1 MDLLV
6 LSIVF
11 VAAALLVLAL
21 YVAVNRRRLTEAQ
34 EARARLR
41 ALQTGPAGRP
51 AILRD
56 RHRSSMPLFDEL
68 LHGIPGIARLD
79 ALLPRADLA
88 WSVGEL
94 LLGWALGVVLA
105 VAVGQWGG
113 RTVGAVA
120 VLLAAVAPALHLR
133 HRIRR
138 RAARLEAQLPEAID
152 MIVNA
157 IRAGFSFQAAMKFV
171 GEEMAPPIGEEF
183 ATFYDEQRLGLD
195 VRDAL
200 LDLQERV
207 NTLDI
212 KMFVTSLLI
221 QRETGG
227 NLGEILTGLS
237 TLIRDRSALRDQIDT
252 LTAEPKLTGNALAV
266 LPLLAFAVI
275 MVLNRPMMQP
285 MFDTDTGRYTLI
297 FAAGILSVGVLMI
310 RRIARID
317 M

>member
-1 MDLLV
+1 MQTVVLFLV
-6 LSIVF
+6 FFGTMLVVLGVYVF
-11 VAAALLVLAL
+11 A
-21 YVAVNRRRLTEAQ
+21 NRRRLEAT
-34 EARARLR
+34 A
-41 ALQTGPAGRP
+41 ALKTRIGAVTSGTQVY
-51 AILRD
+51 ILRD
-56 RHRSSMPLFDEL
+56 LRKSAVPFLDRVLTGRSVTVLIEGAL
-68 LHGIPGIARLD
+68 ERAGLH
-79 ALLPRADLA
+79 
-88 WSVGEL
+88 WTVGEFAIASML
-94 LLGWALGVVLA
+94 LASMS
-105 VAVGQWGG
+105 
-113 RTVGAVA
+113 
-120 VLLAAVAPALHLR
+120 LLAAQSFGLVVSLAAATIGLLLPALLVHVQ
-133 HRIRR
+133 RR
-138 RAARLEAQLPEAID
+138 RRVARIEEQLPEAID

-157 IRAGFSFQAAMKFV
+157 MRAGFSLQAAMKFV
-171 GEEMAPPIGEEF
+171 GEEMVPPIGEEF

-212 KMFVTSLLI
+212 KMFVTSLMI

-237 TLIRDRSALRDQIDT
+237 TLIRDRSALRGQIDT
-252 LTAEPKLTGNALAV
+252 LTAEPKLTGNVLAA

-297 FAAGILSVGVLMI
+297 FGAGILSVGFLVI

>member
-1 MDLLV
+1 MQTVVLFLV
-6 LSIVF
+6 FFGTTLVVLGVYVF
-11 VAAALLVLAL
+11 A
-21 YVAVNRRRLTEAQ
+21 NRRRLEATATLK
-34 EARARLR
+34 ARIGAS
-41 ALQTGPAGRP
+41 TSKKSVH
-51 AILRD
+51 ILRD
-56 RHRSSMPLFDEL
+56 LRKSAVPFLDQVLTGRSVTVLIERAIERAG
-68 LHGIPGIARLD
+68 LHWTVGEFTIAS
-79 ALLPRADLA
+79 ALLASMGLLA
-88 WSVGEL
+88 GQTLGLVPAVAAATVGL
-94 LLGWALGVVLA
+94 LLP
-105 VAVGQWGG
+105 
-113 RTVGAVA
+113 T
-120 VLLAAVAPALHLR
+120 LLVW
-133 HRIRR
+133 IQRR
-138 RAARLEAQLPEAID
+138 RRLARLEQQLPEAID

-157 IRAGFSFQAAMKFV
+157 MRAGFSFQAAMKFV
-171 GEEMAPPIGEEF
+171 GEEMAAPIGEEF

-207 NTLDI
+207 DTLDI

-237 TLIRDRSALRDQIDT
+237 TLIRDRAALRDQIDT
-252 LTAEPKLTGNALAV
+252 LTAEPKLTGNALAL
-266 LPLLAFAVI
+266 LPLLAFGVI

-297 FAAGILSVGVLMI
+297 FAAGMLTVGFLLI

>member
-1 MDLLV
+1 MQTLV
-6 LSIVF
+6 LFLVF
-11 VAAALLVLAL
+11 FGTTLVVLGV
-21 YVAVNRRRLTEAQ
+21 YVFANRRRLEATAALK
-34 EARARLR
+34 ARIGATTSGAPVR
-41 ALQTGPAGRP
+41 
-51 AILRD
+51 ILRD
-56 RHRSSMPLFDEL
+56 MRKSAVPMLDRA
-68 LHGIPGIARLD
+68 LH
-79 ALLPRADLA
+79 
-88 WSVGEL
+88 
-94 LLGWALGVVLA
+94 
-105 VAVGQWGG
+105 G
-113 RTVGAVA
+113 RTVTVLIESAIERAGLHWTVGEFAIA
-120 VLLAAVAPALHLR
+120 SALLASMGLLAAQSFGLPVSLAAATAGLLLPTLLVH
-133 HRIRR
+133 IQRR
-138 RAARLEAQLPEAID
+138 RRVARIEAQLPEAID

-157 IRAGFSFQAAMKFV
+157 MRAGFSFQAAMKFV
-171 GEEMAPPIGEEF
+171 GEEMTPPIGEEF

-207 NTLDI
+207 DTLDI

-237 TLIRDRSALRDQIDT
+237 TLIRDRAALRDQIDT

-285 MFDTDTGRYTLI
+285 MFDTDMGRYILM
-297 FAAGILSVGVLMI
+297 FAVGILSVGFLMI
-310 RRIARID
+310 RWIARIE